1 MKFSA
6 RHKRMLPAIG
16 LLIGV
21 QSLCLYSAVARL
33 PVALA
38 LLAFNTYPLWTAL
51 VGGLFY
57 AHRPERA
64 RRAARCR

>member
-1 MKFSA
+1 VRLTPA
-6 RHKRMLPAIG
+6 TGACLPAIG
-16 LLIGV
+16 LLVGV

-51 VGGLFY
+51 WARLVYG
-57 AHRPERA
+57 HRPERA
-64 RRAARCR
+64 CCWPCR